1 MTAVATRP
9 RRSNALIA
17 GGLLLSA
24 GALLVVC
31 VASVMLGSRTINIGD
46 LAESDL
52 TVILDMR
59 LPRTVLGVLAGAALA
74 VSGTLLQGVARNPL
88 ADPGIMGINAGAAVA
103 VVTGILVLGDQ
114 AAGAN
119 VWLAFLGAGA
129 ATAAVYTIASF
140 GREGATP
147 IKLALAGVV
156 VTAVCSSITSAI
168 VLSSTD
174 ALEELRVWQVGAL
187 AGRYWPVVLQVG
199 PYIVIGLIVA
209 MFLARQLNLLALG
222 DALAVSLGQHVRRN
236 RVITFAVVAVLCGA
250 ATAAC
255 GPIAF
260 LGLMVPH
267 LVRLVTGPDYRWILA
282 YSLVLGPLVLLLC
295 DIVGRL
301 VASPGELQVGVLLG
315 IVGAP
320 VFIAIVRLRRGVEL

>member
-1 MTAVATRP
+1 MTAVDTRP
-9 RRSNALIA
+9 RRGAARVA
-17 GGLLLSA
+17 GGLILSVL
-24 GALLVVC
+24 ALLAVC
-31 VASVMLGSRTINIGD
+31 AASVLLGSRTINTAA
-46 LAESDL
+46 LAQTDL

-59 LPRTVLGVLAGAALA
+59 VPRTVLGLLAGAALA

-103 VVTGILVLGDQ
+103 VVTGILVLGRQ
-114 AAGAN
+114 ATGAS

-129 ATAAVYTIASF
+129 ATALVYTIASF

-147 IKLALAGVV
+147 VKLALAGVV
-156 VTAVCSSITSAI
+156 VTAVSSSITSAI
-168 VLSSTD
+168 VLADAD
-174 ALEELRVWQVGAL
+174 ALDELRVWQVGAL
-187 AGRYWPVVLQVG
+187 AGRYWPVVWQVG
-199 PYIVIGLIVA
+199 PYILVGLVAA
-209 MFLARQLNLLALG
+209 MFLARSLNLLALG
-222 DALAVSLGQHVRRN
+222 DALAISLGLRVRRY
-236 RVITFAVVAVLCGA
+236 RVITFAIVAVLCGA

-267 LVRLVTGPDYRWILA
+267 LVRLITGPDYRWILA

-295 DIVGRL
+295 DVVGRL
-301 VASPGELQVGVLLG
+301 ISAPGELPVGVVLG
-315 IVGAP
+315 VVGAP

>member
-9 RRSNALIA
+9 RRSNFRVA
-17 GGLLLSA
+17 GGLILSA
-24 GALLVVC
+24 VALLVVC
-31 VASVMLGSRTINIGD
+31 AASVMLGSRSID
-46 LAESDL
+46 PAALAQTDL

-59 LPRTVLGVLAGAALA
+59 VPRTVLGLLAGAALA

-88 ADPGIMGINAGAAVA
+88 ADPGIMGINSGAAVA
-103 VVTGILVLGDQ
+103 VVTGILVLGDR
-114 AAGAN
+114 ATGAS
-119 VWLAFLGAGA
+119 VWLAFLGAGV
-129 ATAAVYTIASF
+129 ATAIVYTIASF

-147 IKLALAGVV
+147 VKLALAGVV
-156 VTAVCSSITSAI
+156 VTAVSSSITSAI
-168 VLSSTD
+168 VLADAD

-199 PYIVIGLIVA
+199 PYIGVGLAAA
-209 MFLARQLNLLALG
+209 MFLARPLNLLALG

-236 RVITFAVVAVLCGA
+236 RVITFVVVAVLCGA

-282 YSLVLGPLVLLLC
+282 YSIVLGPLVLLLC

-301 VASPGELQVGVLLG
+301 VTAPGELQVGVVLG
-315 IVGAP
+315 VVGAP
-320 VFIAIVRLRRGVEL
+320 VFIALVRLRRGVEL

>member
-1 MTAVATRP
+1 MAAVATRP
-9 RRSNALIA
+9 RRSNTRIA
-17 GGLLLSA
+17 GGLILSA
-24 GALLVVC
+24 LALLAVC
-31 VASVMLGSRTINIGD
+31 AASILLGSRTIN
-46 LAESDL
+46 LAALAQTDL

-59 LPRTVLGVLAGAALA
+59 VPRTVLGLLAGAALA

-103 VVTGILVLGDQ
+103 VVTGILVLGRQ
-114 AAGAN
+114 ATGAS

-129 ATAAVYTIASF
+129 AIAAVYTTASF

-147 IKLALAGVV
+147 VKLALAGVV
-156 VTAVCSSITSAI
+156 VTAVCSSVTSAI
-168 VLSSTD
+168 VLADAD

-199 PYIVIGLIVA
+199 PYVLVGLVAA
-209 MFLARQLNLLALG
+209 MFLARPLNLLALG
-222 DALAVSLGQHVRRN
+222 DALAISLGQHVRRN
-236 RVITFAVVAVLCGA
+236 RTITFVVVAVLCGA

-282 YSLVLGPLVLLLC
+282 YSFVLGPLVLLLC

-301 VASPGELQVGVLLG
+301 VSAPGELQVGVVLG
-315 IVGAP
+315 VVGAP
-320 VFIAIVRLRRGVEL
+320 VFITIVRLRRGVEL

>member
-1 MTAVATRP
+1 MTAVATRS
-9 RRSNALIA
+9 RRSSAGVA
-17 GGLLLSA
+17 GGLILSTLA
-24 GALLVVC
+24 LVVVC
-31 VASVMLGSRTINIGD
+31 AGSAMLGSRSID
-46 LAESDL
+46 PSELAQTDL

-59 LPRTVLGVLAGAALA
+59 VPRTVLGLLAGAALA

-88 ADPGIMGINAGAAVA
+88 ADPGIMGINAGAALA
-103 VVTGILVLGDQ
+103 VVTGILVLGRQ
-114 AAGAN
+114 ATGAS
-119 VWLAFLGAGA
+119 VWLAFLGAGT
-129 ATAAVYTIASF
+129 ATALVYTIASF

-147 IKLALAGVV
+147 VKLALAGVV

-168 VLSSTD
+168 VLADTD

-187 AGRYWPVVLQVG
+187 AGRYWPVVWQVG
-199 PYIVIGLIVA
+199 PYIVAGLVAA
-209 MFLARQLNLLALG
+209 MFLARSLNLLALG
-222 DALAVSLGQHVRRN
+222 DALAVSLGLRVRRN
-236 RVITFAVVAVLCGA
+236 RIITFVVVAVLCGA

-301 VASPGELQVGVLLG
+301 VSSPGELQVGVVLG
-315 IVGAP
+315 VVGAP

>member
-1 MTAVATRP
+1 MAAVATRP
-9 RRSNALIA
+9 RRSNTRIA
-17 GGLLLSA
+17 GGLILSA
-24 GALLVVC
+24 LALLVMC
-31 VASVMLGSRTINIGD
+31 AASILLGSRTIN
-46 LAESDL
+46 LAALAQTDL

-59 LPRTVLGVLAGAALA
+59 VPRTVLGLLAGAALA

-103 VVTGILVLGDQ
+103 VVTGILVLGNQ
-114 AAGAN
+114 ATGAS

-129 ATAAVYTIASF
+129 AIAAVYTIASF

-147 IKLALAGVV
+147 VKLALAGVV

-168 VLSSTD
+168 VLADAD

-199 PYIVIGLIVA
+199 PYVLVGLVAA
-209 MFLARQLNLLALG
+209 MFLARPLNLLALG
-222 DALAVSLGQHVRRN
+222 DALAISLGQHVRRN
-236 RVITFAVVAVLCGA
+236 RTITFVVVAVLCGA

-301 VASPGELQVGVLLG
+301 VSAPGELQVGVVLG
-315 IVGAP
+315 VVGAP
-320 VFIAIVRLRRGVEL
+320 VFITIVRLRRGVEL